1 MTFGMMFGNRQNSTE
16 EWSTDED
23 GDGDYD
29 EDDEDEDDDDDDDDD
44 YLSEDYYE
52 ECEHQR
58 AAAAAAIEGV
68 MESLDTPVWEPQV
81 KQYSNMDLKEQ
92 ASKERLFEII
102 DQQSEED
109 DDEDD
114 EYEGEG
120 EGDLQTTGSALE
132 DRKLRLAKKK
142 ADKRRKQKVKKSV
155 LRVEEAQSI
164 KVSKDM
170 MSKSI
175 EAELNAPEAK
185 R

>member
-29 EDDEDEDDDDDDDDD
+29 EDDEDEDEDDDD

-58 AAAAAAIEGV
+58 SAATAAIEGV

-81 KQYSNMDLKEQ
+81 KHYSNMDLKEQ

-109 DDEDD
+109 EDEDD
-114 EYEGEG
+114 DE
-120 EGDLQTTGSALE
+120 EGDYQTSGSAIE
-132 DRKLRLAKKK
+132 DRKMRLAKKK

-155 LRVEEAQSI
+155 LKVEEAQSI

>member
-1 MTFGMMFGNRQNSTE
+1 
-16 EWSTDED
+16 
-23 GDGDYD
+23 
-29 EDDEDEDDDDDDDDD
+29 
-44 YLSEDYYE
+44 
-52 ECEHQR
+52 
-58 AAAAAAIEGV
+58 
-68 MESLDTPVWEPQV
+68 
-81 KQYSNMDLKEQ
+81 MDLKEQ

-109 DDEDD
+109 EDEDD
-114 EYEGEG
+114 DE
-120 EGDLQTTGSALE
+120 EGDYQTSGSAIE
-132 DRKLRLAKKK
+132 DRKMRLAKKK

-155 LRVEEAQSI
+155 LKVEEAQSI